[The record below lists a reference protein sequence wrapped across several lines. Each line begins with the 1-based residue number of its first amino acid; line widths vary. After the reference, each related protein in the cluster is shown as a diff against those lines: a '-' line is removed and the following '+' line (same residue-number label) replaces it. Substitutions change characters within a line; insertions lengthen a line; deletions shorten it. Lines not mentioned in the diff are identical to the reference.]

1 MIFQLWKGPTNTL
14 EFFLT
19 VTTILVTK
27 CQTLTAGTFCRL
39 LLASL
44 LLEKKREEKSPSELE
59 RIKMSDDNNQAPSE
73 PESARKLFLGG
84 LDYATTEDGLRG
96 HFDKYGKLVDVVVM
110 RFPDT
115 KRSRGFG

>member
-1 MIFQLWKGPTNTL
+1 
-14 EFFLT
+14 
-19 VTTILVTK
+19 
-27 CQTLTAGTFCRL
+27 
-39 LLASL
+39 
-44 LLEKKREEKSPSELE
+44 
-59 RIKMSDDNNQAPSE
+59 MSDSGMTE